1 LFFSGIILLSII
13 FATNAFPPCVRCSS
27 IDQIAGQFFMEE
39 DFELALLKE
48 EQCPFSRT
56 GAANVVDYGH
66 L

>member
-1 LFFSGIILLSII
+1 
-13 FATNAFPPCVRCSS
+13 
-27 IDQIAGQFFMEE
+27 MEE